1 MQTSSSANNYSSKS
15 ISSSD
20 QHVIMH
26 TKLDE
31 EKRNHAGLAQENSFG
46 SA

>member
-15 ISSSD
+15 ISNSD

-26 TKLDE
+26 TKIGW
-31 EKRNHAGLAQENSFG
+31 KKAKPCRFG
-46 SA
+46 SRK

>member
-1 MQTSSSANNYSSKS
+1 MQTSSSVNNYSSKS

-26 TKLDE
+26 IKIGWR
-31 EKRNHAGLAQENSFG
+31 KAKPCWFG
-46 SA
+46 SRK

>member
-1 MQTSSSANNYSSKS
+1 MQTSSSANDYSSKS

-26 TKLDE
+26 IKIGWR
-31 EKRNHAGLAQENSFG
+31 KAKPCRFG
-46 SA
+46 SRK